1 MRRKGDRRDLGAH
14 NPRRGPVHQ
23 ICRTSPITT
32 VEVVEITL
40 KCTTE
45 GISNIMNMYRAF
57 STKVSNLAPDSLA
70 GGLGTPDIRV
80 LRFDTD
86 DLRASVLIHI
96 LVLGF
101 ELV

>member
-1 MRRKGDRRDLGAH
+1 MRRKGDRRNLGVH
-14 NPRRGPVHQ
+14 SPQRGPVHQ
-23 ICRTSPITT
+23 ICCTSPITT

-57 STKVSNLAPDSLA
+57 STKVSYLAPNNLA
-70 GGLGTPDIRV
+70 GGLGTLDIRV
-80 LRFDTD
+80 WRSDTD
-86 DLRASVLIHI
+86 GLGAGVLIHI